1 MMKQLL
7 KEYLAMGKWM
17 RRAYTILLLT
27 ISLILLLRFLLPVWA
42 NTKSALSFED
52 CQVLLDQMKADSFEN
67 ARSSGQIS
75 VLKPFLFNPNTLD
88 SAGFVRMGMRNKLI
102 ATLMNYRRKGGH
114 FYRATSFEKL
124 YGLRPEEYE
133 QLKDYVQIPDEK
145 PAYKRPAPQIVE
157 LNTADTTEL
166 IALPM
171 IGAYTA
177 RQIVQ
182 YRKQLGGFVNPN
194 QLLEI
199 KSIKPEQ
206 FDQFKTWIRVNP
218 RLVRKMNLNE
228 ATFQEMNAHPYL
240 KGTLAEAICALR
252 KTKQY
257 QFNNLNEL
265 KEIELMNEEIFRKIA
280 SYLTLQ

>member
-7 KEYLAMGKWM
+7 KEYFAMGKWM
-17 RRAYTILLLT
+17 RRAYAILLLA
-27 ISLILLLRFLLPVWA
+27 ISLVLLLRFLLPVWA
-42 NTKSALSFED
+42 NTKSALSFND
-52 CQVLLDQMKADSFEN
+52 CQVLLNQMKADSFEH

-75 VLKPFLFNPNTLD
+75 VLKPFVFNPNTLD
-88 SAGFVRMGMRNKLI
+88 SAGFVGMGMRHKLI

-114 FYRATSFEKL
+114 FYRAASFEKL

-133 QLKDYVQIPDEK
+133 QLKDFVQIPDET
-145 PAYKRPAPQIVE
+145 PAYKKPEPQMVE

-182 YRKQLGGFVNPN
+182 YKKQLGGFVRPD

-206 FDQFKTWIRVNP
+206 FDQFKKWIRINP
-218 RLVRKMNLNE
+218 RLVRKINLNE

-240 KGTLAEAICALR
+240 KGALADAICALR

-257 QFNNLNEL
+257 QLNNLNEL

-280 SYLTLQ
+280 PYLMLQ

>member
-1 MMKQLL
+1 MKQLL
-7 KEYLAMGKWM
+7 QEYFAMGKRM
-17 RRAYTILLLT
+17 RHAYAILFLT
-27 ISLILLLRFLLPVWA
+27 IILILLFRFALPHWVDA
-42 NTKSALSFED
+42 KSELSFAD
-52 CQVLLDQMKADSFEN
+52 CQVLLDQMKADSFEK

-75 VLKPFLFNPNTLD
+75 VLKPFIFNPNTLD
-88 SAGFVRMGMRNKLI
+88 SAGFVRMGMRNKLLT
-102 ATLMNYRRKGGH
+102 TLMNYRRKGGH
-114 FYRATSFEKL
+114 FYQAGSFEKL
-124 YGLRPEEYE
+124 YGLRPDEYA

-145 PAYKRPAPQIVE
+145 PDYNRSVLQMVE

-171 IGAYTA
+171 IGSYTA

-182 YRKQLGGFVNPN
+182 YRKQLGGFVNTN

-199 KSIKPEQ
+199 KSIQPEQ
-206 FDQFKTWIRVNP
+206 FEQFKTWIRVNP
-218 RLVRKMNLNE
+218 RLVRKINLNE

-240 KGTLAEAICALR
+240 KGTLADAICALR

-265 KEIELMNEEIFRKIA
+265 QEIELMNEEIFRKIA
-280 SYLTLQ
+280 PYLVLQ